1 MSEKKSSKKD
11 TIVVEPTDSQRNTA
25 ALCYLFFAIGYFTK
39 EKDSSYVKFHMEQSL
54 ALLVVAVVL
63 SLINIIPILGQLIYL
78 AGAIAVIVIFF
89 IGIGN
94 ALGGRQLKLPI
105 IGDFADNFKL

>member
-1 MSEKKSSKKD
+1 MSEKNSSKEP
-11 TIVVEPTDSQRNTA
+11 IVVDPTQSQRNIA
-25 ALCYLFFAIGYFTK
+25 ALCYVFFAIGYFTK

-78 AGAIAVIVIFF
+78 AGTIAIIIIFF
-89 IGIGN
+89 IGVGN
-94 ALGGRQLKLPI
+94 ALGGRQLKLPL